1 MTRAR
6 DVSRLITT
14 PPNIYATDSEASA
27 GFLSLSSA
35 SSTYAALTGATFSG
49 NINMSAGIF
58 SPFNIKEK
66 WNIVA
71 SAISGT
77 MNIDF
82 ITAQNWLYT
91 TASTGGATTINFRAS
106 SGTTLSSLIPVGESI
121 TYVVAATTGASTP
134 GYFSTVQVDGTVT
147 GVTTRWLGSVAPTGG
162 DASAVNAYTFTIV
175 KTSTSPTY
183 TVFSSVTKY

>member
-6 DVSRLITT
+6 DIANIINTAPS
-14 PPNIYATDSEASA
+14 IYATDSEVAATYLTTASA
-27 GFLSLSSA
+27 TSS
-35 SSTYAALTGATFSG
+35 YAALTGATFSG

-77 MNIDF
+77 MNVDF

-162 DASAVNAYTFTIV
+162 DASAVNAYIFTIV
-175 KTSTSPTY
+175 KTASTPTY
-183 TVFSSVTKY
+183 TIFASVAKY